1 MGVWA
6 VTAVAAILGVVVAI
20 WFELIELAVKE
31 GTEELWDGLLG
42 TDEHRWLVVPTATVL
57 GVAYAALLRA
67 QGEPRL
73 VDEEP
78 GIMPPDPDA
87 PVDAGADVADG
98 AADTAD
104 ADAPGAAREDVGRI
118 AVTGLGSLL
127 AGASLGPEQ
136 MLVQSSGAMGTW
148 TVRRLSLTAIA
159 ARALTLAAVGALMV
173 AFLGSM
179 VMVALPLLIAF
190 QRLKRLPLEVV
201 VPIVVAGL
209 TAWST
214 LWLLDRQS
222 MGFGSIPTPSDVAAV
237 DYLAAAATGLAVGLL
252 ALLLGRLL
260 RLMRRGAALVD
271 RTWPWWLAGAGFGL
285 GIGLLYL
292 LGGPSVEFTGSTG
305 TATLVSDHSGDGAW
319 VLLGLALVKVT
330 VTAWSQATGYRGGL
344 YFPSI
349 YAGVAT
355 GLAIGSAAPSLA
367 GPGPMVGAVAGIFV
381 GLGLPNDP
389 DGDRQRYVAAVVS
402 TLLFL
407 IALLPLAVMP
417 LALVAMV
424 TAVGANLLV
433 VVVLR
438 RRPHPSAVA
447 TG

>member
-6 VTAVAAILGVVVAI
+6 VTAVGAILGVVVAI

-78 GIMPPDPDA
+78 GIMPPPPDA
-87 PVDAGADVADG
+87 PVDAGADG
-98 AADTAD
+98 AADTGA
-104 ADAPGAAREDVGRI
+104 APGAAREDVGRI

-148 TVRRLSLTAIA
+148 TVRRLSLTAITA
-159 ARALTLAAVGALMV
+159 GALTLAAVGALMV

-179 VMVALPLLIAF
+179 VMVALPLLIGF

-201 VPIVVAGL
+201 LPIVVAGL

-214 LWLLDRQS
+214 LWVLDRQS
-222 MGFGSIPTPSDVAAV
+222 MGFGSIPAPTDVAAV

-252 ALLLGRLL
+252 ALLLARLL
-260 RLMRRGAALVD
+260 RLVRRGAAHVD
-271 RTWPWWLAGAGFGL
+271 RTWPWWLAGAGFGV

-292 LGGPSVEFTGSTG
+292 VGGPSVEFTGSTG
-305 TATLVSDHSGDGAW
+305 TATLVSEHSDDGAW

-381 GLGLPNDP
+381 GLGLPSDP
-389 DGDRQRYVAAVVS
+389 DGDRQKYGAAVVS

-417 LALVAMV
+417 LALVAMA

-438 RRPHPSAVA
+438 RRPEPSAIT